1 MSSKQNPYTTIS
13 TSRARRGIALDGRGD
28 RGVTDVFRATTCVQK
43 SETRISPCTQGDGG
57 GPLFCAVKGEHKKY
71 IQVGIV
77 SWGIGC
83 GDDGVPGVYASVVA
97 NSKWINEHVQKLTK

>member
-1 MSSKQNPYTTIS
+1 MSSKQNPYTIS
-13 TSRARRGIALDGRGD
+13 TRRIALGRSD
-28 RGVTDVFRATTCVQK
+28 RCYRRPFVRLTYVQK

-57 GPLFCAVKGEHKKY
+57 GPLFCAAKGEHKKY

-97 NSKWINEHVQKLTK
+97 NSKWINEHLQKLTK